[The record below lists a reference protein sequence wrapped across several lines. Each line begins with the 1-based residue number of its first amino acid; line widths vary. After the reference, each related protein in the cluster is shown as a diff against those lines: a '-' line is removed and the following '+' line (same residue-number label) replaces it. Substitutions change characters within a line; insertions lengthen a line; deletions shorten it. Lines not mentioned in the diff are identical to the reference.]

1 MPNSGLDSI
10 LQRVEVVAREV
21 VAAESPA
28 VDRDCRWPEASLRA
42 LQRAGLGGLIIGR
55 DCGGLGQ
62 GLLAVAK
69 TCEILG
75 KRCGSTSLCFGMHLV
90 ASAVIVAKATPEQKQ
105 RYLVPIAAGRHLTT
119 LALSEPGSGAHFYFP
134 QTELRPEPPDA
145 LRIVGRKS
153 FVTSGGHADSYV
165 VSTTAADPDAPPDQ
179 FSCAV
184 VAGDAAGL
192 RWAPPWAGVGMRG
205 NSSRALELDVVL
217 PRRDLLGEEGDQM
230 WYIFNIVGPYF
241 LVAMAGTYLG
251 IATAALEEVVDHL
264 GKRSHAHSGASL
276 AQYPVV
282 QHRVGQ
288 LWAAVERSRRLV
300 YHAAAAGD
308 EGAPDALPAIMACK
322 AEVSDCA
329 VGIANEALTLLG
341 GIAYREGSRAD
352 RLLRDARAA
361 HVMAPTTDI
370 LRIWTGRLLLGQPL
384 LGD

>member
-1 MPNSGLDSI
+1 MSGSGLDSI
-10 LQRVEVVAREV
+10 LQRVEAVAREV

-28 VDRDCRWPEASLRA
+28 VDRDCHWPEASLRA
-42 LQRAGLGGLIIGR
+42 LLQAGLGGLIIGR

-69 TCEILG
+69 ACEILG
-75 KRCGSTSLCFGMHLV
+75 RRCGSTSLCFGMHLV
-90 ASAVIVAKATPEQKQ
+90 ASAVIVAKATQEQKQ

-184 VAGDAAGL
+184 VAGDAVGL
-192 RWAPPWAGVGMRG
+192 RWGPSWAGVGMRG
-205 NSSRALELDVVL
+205 NSSRALEIDVVV

-251 IATAALEEVVDHL
+251 IAAAALQEAIDHL
-264 GKRSHAHSGASL
+264 GRRSHAHSGSSL

-282 QHRVGQ
+282 QHRLGQ

-308 EGAPDALPAIMACK
+308 EGAPDSLAAIMACK

-329 VGIANEALTLLG
+329 VSIANEALTLLG

-370 LRIWTGRLLLGQPL
+370 LRTWTGRLLLGQPL